1 MDTQRK
7 TWNKRQTE
15 FREML
20 LSFEHPRDALK
31 MFMEQHAMV
40 HSAGM
45 TQTGGPSFED
55 EVLNDMTGEQM
66 RRIPQGSEHS
76 VAWLIWHMARIEDVA
91 MNLLVAGE
99 PQIFSRDKWFERLS
113 TGYRNTGNAMEEA
126 DVASLSATVDLAELR
141 AYRRTVG
148 RRTREI
154 GVRVALGAKRGHVVA
169 LVLNQAIID
178 FTIGTVIGV
187 VSALALSR
195 IMSSLLYGVT
205 PTDPIAFM
213 TIGSKLLPTEIACIV
228 PLSTSLRNRLPN
240 ATGSAFSLQ
249 KTPSPT

>member
-1 MDTQRK
+1 MDAQRK
-7 TWNKRQTE
+7 AWNKRQTE
-15 FREML
+15 FRELL

-45 TQTGGPSFED
+45 AQTGGPSFED

-99 PQIFSRDKWFERLS
+99 PQIFNRDKWFERLS

-154 GVRVALGAKRGHVVA
+154 VQALRPEQLKQKVDLAR
-169 LVLNQAIID
+169 LQ
-178 FTIGTVIGV
+178 
-187 VSALALSR
+187 LALDEGAVLPEAQGLIDYWGR
-195 IMSSLLYGVT
+195 RTIAGLLLMP
-205 PTDPIAFM
+205 PTRHNFIHLNEAQ
-213 TIGSKLLPTEIACIV
+213 
-228 PLSTSLRNRLPN
+228 RLK
-240 ATGSAFSLQ
+240 G
-249 KTPSPT
+249 KG

>member
-1 MDTQRK
+1 MDAQRK
-7 TWNKRQTE
+7 AWNKRQTE
-15 FREML
+15 FRELL

-45 TQTGGPSFED
+45 AQTGGPSFED

-99 PQIFSRDKWFERLS
+99 PQIFKRDKWFERLQ
-113 TGYRNTGNAMEEA
+113 TGYRNTGNAMEEE
-126 DVASLSATVDLAELR
+126 DVASLSATVDLVELR
-141 AYRRTVG
+141 AYRLAVG

-154 GVRVALGAKRGHVVA
+154 VEGLRPEQLKQKVNPARL
-169 LVLNQAIID
+169 Q
-178 FTIGTVIGV
+178 
-187 VSALALSR
+187 LALDEGAVLPEAQGLIDYWGR
-195 IMSSLLYGVT
+195 RTVAGLLLMP
-205 PTDPIAFM
+205 PTRHNFIHLNEAQ
-213 TIGSKLLPTEIACIV
+213 
-228 PLSTSLRNRLPN
+228 RLK
-240 ATGSAFSLQ
+240 G
-249 KTPSPT
+249 KG